1 MAAYIFYA
9 LLFQWLILPVTPKL
23 ITHDSS
29 FFPDYVLRVTTRNI
43 AVACETRSSTVV
55 NGTSPGPELRIK
67 PGETTWIRVYNDM
80 ESQNLTMHWHG
91 LSQRTAVFSDGSPQ
105 GSQWPIPPGHF
116 FDYEL
121 RPELG
126 DSGTYFYHSHVGA
139 QALTAAGPLIV
150 EDCGKPPYWY
160 DEERI
165 LQWGDFFPQT
175 DEELLSGLE
184 AVPFVWSGETN
195 AVLLNGKGI
204 GIGQNLS
211 EDGGSCQ
218 LPVIDVAPGKTYR
231 FRFIGSTGLS
241 LVSMAF
247 EGHNSLTIIQVDGG
261 EWTQPASVSRMQ
273 LGSGQ
278 RFDALFV
285 AKTKRELEAEKRTA
299 YFLQFETR
307 DRPAVYRGYAV
318 LRYSKS
324 APLPKYPAKAPLSL
338 PNATYDWLEYQLQ
351 PLYPEPMGH
360 PTLAEVTRRVT
371 IDAVQMV
378 DPTSNHLIWRLA
390 NLSWTGDGVQTP
402 LLVDIYQRGEAAVPD
417 YGAALRNHGWDAKT
431 RAFPAKVGEVL
442 EIVWQNTGSLVNSGG
457 AVDVHPFHAHGQHFY
472 DIGSGNGSYYAEA
485 NEEKLVRMGYKA
497 VRRDTTMLYRYSTV
511 TNPGAPAGWRAW
523 RIRVNQPG
531 VWLIHCHTLQHMVMG
546 MQTAWVV
553 GTAAEIQKHSLDQ
566 SRGYLVYGGDAYGNV
581 THHPTCNHQFGNSKT
596 SKAHRLCEA

>member
-1 MAAYIFYA
+1 MVALIFYA
-9 LLFQWLILPVTPKL
+9 LLIQWLILPVTPKL
-23 ITHDSS
+23 VTHDNS
-29 FFPDYVLRVTTRNI
+29 FFPDYVLRVTSRNI
-43 AVACETRSSTVV
+43 SVACETRLSAVV

-67 PGETTWIRVYNDM
+67 PGETTWIRVYNDL

-91 LSQRTAVFSDGSPQ
+91 LSQR
-105 GSQWPIPPGHF
+105 SQWPIPPGHF

-121 RPELG
+121 RTQPS
-126 DSGTYFYHSHVGA
+126 DSGTYFYHSHVGM

-150 EDCGKPPYWY
+150 EDCGKQPYRY

-165 LQWGDFFPQT
+165 LQWSDFFPQT
-175 DEELLSGLE
+175 DEELQSGLE
-184 AVPFVWSGETN
+184 AVPFVFGGETR

-211 EDGGSCQ
+211 EVCGSCT
-218 LPVIDVAPGKTYR
+218 LPVIDVTPGKTYR

-241 LVSMAF
+241 LISLAF
-247 EGHNSLTIIQVDGG
+247 EGHNKLTIIQVDGG
-261 EWTQPASVSRMQ
+261 EWTQPVSVSRMQ

-278 RFDALFV
+278 RFDALFK
-285 AKTKRELEAEKRTA
+285 AKTKQELEAEKRTT

-307 DRPAVYRGYAV
+307 DRPAIYRGYAV

-324 APLPKYPAKAPLSL
+324 APLPKYPVKTPLSL
-338 PNATYDWLEYQLQ
+338 PNVTYDWLEYQLQ
-351 PLYPEPMGH
+351 PLHPEPMGH
-360 PTLAEVTRRVT
+360 PTLTEVTRRVT
-371 IDAVQMV
+371 IDSVQMI
-378 DPTSNHLIWRLA
+378 DPTTNHLIWRLA
-390 NLSWTGDGVQTP
+390 NLSWTENTVHRP
-402 LLVDIYQRGEAAVPD
+402 LLVDIYQHGEAAMPD
-417 YGAALRNHGWDAKT
+417 YGAALSNHGWDPKT

-442 EIVWQNTGSLVNSGG
+442 EIVLQNTGSLVNSGG

-472 DIGSGNGSYYAEA
+472 DIGSGNGSYDAEA

-546 MQTAWVV
+546 
-553 GTAAEIQKHSLDQ
+553 G
-566 SRGYLVYGGDAYGNV
+566 
-581 THHPTCNHQFGNSKT
+581 
-596 SKAHRLCEA
+596 

>member
-1 MAAYIFYA
+1 MATLIFYA

-23 ITHDSS
+23 VIHDSR
-29 FFPDYVLRVTTRNI
+29 FAPDYVLRVTTRNI
-43 AVACETRSSTVV
+43 SVACETRVSAVV

-67 PGETTWIRVYNDM
+67 PGETTWIRVYNDL

-91 LSQRTAVFSDGSPQ
+91 LSQRMAEFSDGSPQ

-121 RPELG
+121 RTQPS
-126 DSGTYFYHSHVGA
+126 DSGTYFYHSHVGM

-150 EDCGKPPYWY
+150 EDCGKPPYRY

-165 LQWGDFFPQT
+165 LMWSDFFPQT
-175 DEELLSGLE
+175 DEVLQSGLE
-184 AVPFVWSGETN
+184 GVPFVWGGETR

-204 GIGQNLS
+204 GIEQNPS
-211 EDGGSCQ
+211 GDCGSCT
-218 LPVIDVAPGKTYR
+218 LPVIDVAPGNTYR

-247 EGHNSLTIIQVDGG
+247 EGHDNLTIIQVDGG
-261 EWTQPASVSRMQ
+261 EWTKPVSVSRMQ

-299 YFLQFETR
+299 YLVQFETR
-307 DRPAVYRGYAV
+307 DRPTIYRGYAV

-351 PLYPEPMGH
+351 PLYPEAMGH

-371 IDAVQMV
+371 IDSVQMI
-378 DPTSNHLIWRLA
+378 DPTTNHLIWRLA
-390 NLSWTGDGVQTP
+390 NLSWTETTVQTP
-402 LLVDIYQRGEAAVPD
+402 LLVDIYEHGEAAMPD
-417 YGAALRNHGWDAKT
+417 YDAALINHGWDPKT

-442 EIVWQNTGSLVNSGG
+442 EIVLQNTGSLVNSGG

-472 DIGSGNGSYYAEA
+472 DIGSGDGSYDAEA

-497 VRRDTTMLYRYSTV
+497 VRRDTTMLYRYSAV

-546 MQTAWVV
+546 A
-553 GTAAEIQKHSLDQ
+553 
-566 SRGYLVYGGDAYGNV
+566 
-581 THHPTCNHQFGNSKT
+581 
-596 SKAHRLCEA
+596 

>member
-1 MAAYIFYA
+1 MVALIFYA

-23 ITHDSS
+23 VTHDNS
-29 FFPDYVLRVTTRNI
+29 FFPDYVLRVTSRNI
-43 AVACETRSSTVV
+43 SVACETRLSAVV

-67 PGETTWIRVYNDM
+67 PGKTTWIRVYNDL
-80 ESQNLTMHWHG
+80 ESQNLTMAREKDLQSANRRQHWHG
-91 LSQRTAVFSDGSPQ
+91 LSQRMAEFSDGSPQ

-121 RPELG
+121 RTQPS
-126 DSGTYFYHSHVGA
+126 DSGTYFYHSHVGM

-150 EDCGKPPYWY
+150 EDCGKQPYQY

-165 LQWGDFFPQT
+165 LQWSDFFPQT
-175 DEELLSGLE
+175 DEELQSGLE
-184 AVPFVWSGETN
+184 AVPFVFGGETG

-204 GIGQNLS
+204 GIGQSLS
-211 EDGGSCQ
+211 EVCGSCT

-241 LVSMAF
+241 LVSLAF
-247 EGHNSLTIIQVDGG
+247 EGHNNLTIIQVDGG
-261 EWTQPASVSRMQ
+261 EWTQPVSVSRMQ

-278 RFDALFV
+278 RFDVLFE
-285 AKTKRELEAEKRTA
+285 AKTKQELEAEKRTT

-307 DRPAVYRGYAV
+307 DRPAIYRGYAV

-324 APLPKYPAKAPLSL
+324 APLPKYPVKTPLSL
-338 PNATYDWLEYQLQ
+338 PNVTYDWLEYQLQ
-351 PLYPEPMGH
+351 PLHPEPMGH

-371 IDAVQMV
+371 IDSVQMI
-378 DPTSNHLIWRLA
+378 DPTTNHLIWRLA
-390 NLSWTGDGVQTP
+390 NLSWTEIAVQTP
-402 LLVDIYQRGEAAVPD
+402 LLVDIYQHGEAAMPD
-417 YGAALRNHGWDAKT
+417 YGAALSNHGWDPKT

-442 EIVWQNTGSLVNSGG
+442 EIVLQNTGSLVNSGG

-472 DIGSGNGSYYAEA
+472 DIGSGNGSYDAEA

-546 MQTAWVV
+546 
-553 GTAAEIQKHSLDQ
+553 G
-566 SRGYLVYGGDAYGNV
+566 
-581 THHPTCNHQFGNSKT
+581 
-596 SKAHRLCEA
+596 

>member
-1 MAAYIFYA
+1 
-9 LLFQWLILPVTPKL
+9 LLFQWLIFPVTPKL
-23 ITHDSS
+23 ITHNS
-29 FFPDYVLRVTTRNI
+29 FFPNHVLRVTTHNI
-43 AVACETRSSTVV
+43 AVACETRLSTVV
-55 NGTSPGPELRIK
+55 NGTSPGPELRIRS
-67 PGETTWIRVYNDM
+67 GETTWIRVYNDM
-80 ESQNLTMHWHG
+80 ESQNLTMAREKDPQHANKRQHWHG

-121 RPELG
+121 RPELS
-126 DSGTYFYHSHVGA
+126 DSGTYFYHSHVGV

-150 EDCGKPPYWY
+150 EDCGKPPYRY

-165 LQWGDFFPQT
+165 LQWSDFFPQT
-175 DEELLSGLE
+175 DEELQSGLE
-184 AVPFVWSGETN
+184 AVPFVWSGETS

-211 EDGGSCQ
+211 EDGGSCT

-247 EGHNSLTIIQVDGG
+247 EGHNNLTIIQVDGG
-261 EWTQPASVSRMQ
+261 EWTQPASVSHMQ

-324 APLPKYPAKAPLSL
+324 APLPKQPAKAPLRL
-338 PNATYDWLEYQLQ
+338 PNTTYDWLEYQLR

-360 PTLAEVTRRVT
+360 PTLAEVTRRVI

-378 DPTSNHLIWRLA
+378 NPTSNHLIWRLA
-390 NLSWTGDGVQTP
+390 NLSWTGDEVQTP
-402 LLVDIYQRGEAAVPD
+402 LLVDIYKRGDAAMPNYD
-417 YGAALRNHGWDAKT
+417 AALSNHGWDPKT

-442 EIVWQNTGSLVNSGG
+442 EIVWQNTGSLVKSGG
-457 AVDVHPFHAHGQHFY
+457 AVDMHPFHAHGQHFY
-472 DIGSGNGSYYAEA
+472 DIGSGNGSYDAEA

-497 VRRDTTMLYRYSTV
+497 VKRDTTMLYRYSTV

-531 VWLIHCHTLQHMVMG
+531 VWLIHCHTIQHMVMG
-546 MQTAWVV
+546 
-553 GTAAEIQKHSLDQ
+553 
-566 SRGYLVYGGDAYGNV
+566 
-581 THHPTCNHQFGNSKT
+581 
-596 SKAHRLCEA
+596 